1 VLSVQFTRG
10 QCEHLHPLIHAGQA
24 SPVWRQSPVCCLPQ
38 KKAKI
43 SSSLF
48 CRLLHRVWCTSCRAR
63 ASFMRYA
70 CMYPARLFLLETPID
85 ICSAED
91 RASEDEAVRASP
103 ASSIAISARRK
114 TLNQRAVSACSA
126 RSPRALRRKLQNS
139 AGQCSA
145 HAALQQAL
153 HSTARLTSANNNP
166 TYAYILLD
174 QTNMK

>member
-1 VLSVQFTRG
+1 MKRVIKNYSLRSILLFANTDVSNIPKKCNLKKERHLCCQFNSHEDSVST
-10 QCEHLHPLIHAGQA
+10 LHPLIHAGQA

-91 RASEDEAVRASP
+91 RASEDEAV
-103 ASSIAISARRK
+103 
-114 TLNQRAVSACSA
+114 T
-126 RSPRALRRKLQNS
+126 
-139 AGQCSA
+139 
-145 HAALQQAL
+145 
-153 HSTARLTSANNNP
+153 
-166 TYAYILLD
+166 
-174 QTNMK
+174 

>member
-1 VLSVQFTRG
+1 LDAVQKGQIVKFLQIRFILYSSFRKVSIWVTLT

-91 RASEDEAVRASP
+91 RASEDEAV
-103 ASSIAISARRK
+103 
-114 TLNQRAVSACSA
+114 T
-126 RSPRALRRKLQNS
+126 
-139 AGQCSA
+139 
-145 HAALQQAL
+145 
-153 HSTARLTSANNNP
+153 
-166 TYAYILLD
+166 
-174 QTNMK
+174 